1 MNESHGDK
9 TYETVCIK
17 FVFSHTECCY
27 EVSLDPNSPAS
38 QLADCK
44 AIADTTQKFL
54 DDLKIPQ
61 DEGFRIFPSPDLEDD
76 SLITAY
82 EWAEMSGAIIV
93 CPENPQM
100 FSELLKNAPANNIA
114 LDLLL
119 STTGTPQKHKDARP
133 SFESAPICSGCVD
146 LGMKVDRLI
155 KEQARLT
162 KELAR
167 QAKEQAKELH
177 NLAKELRELKNIF
190 KGMQTFVESLLKIYR
205 RQVLVQARLKISQLL
220 DRQPDQEEGI
230 FKWRD
235 FLKGISAK
243 ELEGIGLTTA
253 AVSLLVGA
261 IKDGDDLAHHTPVSI
276 LATAFTSLQE
286 SEIGTWSEL
295 FLIGTGVTLD
305 DAVSDDQWE
314 EADKMMESMSTLE
327 V

>member
-1 MNESHGDK
+1 
-9 TYETVCIK
+9 
-17 FVFSHTECCY
+17 
-27 EVSLDPNSPAS
+27 
-38 QLADCK
+38 
-44 AIADTTQKFL
+44 
-54 DDLKIPQ
+54 
-61 DEGFRIFPSPDLEDD
+61 
-76 SLITAY
+76 
-82 EWAEMSGAIIV
+82 MSGAIIV

-100 FSELLKNAPANNIA
+100 FSELLKNASANNIA

-119 STTGTPQKHKDARP
+119 STTGTPQQHKDARP

-167 QAKEQAKELH
+167 QAKEQAKEL
-177 NLAKELRELKNIF
+177 RELKNVF
-190 KGMQTFVESLLKIYR
+190 KGMQTFVEPLLKINR

-276 LATAFTSLQE
+276 LATAFTSFQE
-286 SEIGTWSEL
+286 SEIGT
-295 FLIGTGVTLD
+295 
-305 DAVSDDQWE
+305 
-314 EADKMMESMSTLE
+314 
-327 V
+327 